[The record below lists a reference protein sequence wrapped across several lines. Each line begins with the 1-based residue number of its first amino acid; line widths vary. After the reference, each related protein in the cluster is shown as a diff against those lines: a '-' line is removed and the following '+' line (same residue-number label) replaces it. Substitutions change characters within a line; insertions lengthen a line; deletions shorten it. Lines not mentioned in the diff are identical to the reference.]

1 MTTIERPILALADV
15 SFRYGRGAP
24 AAIDGV
30 SLEIGAGQVVGIAGR
45 NGSGKTTLA
54 RLCNGLLR
62 PTDGT
67 VVVDGLDTAKAR
79 VRALSAHVASAFQDP
94 GHQLF
99 ASSVAAELAFGPR
112 NLGLTEPEVTR
123 RVADEARRFG
133 LEDVLEEHPYRLG
146 RGPRKLLSIA
156 SVVTMGTPVLV
167 LDEPTTGLDQP
178 TRTAVSRI
186 VGELRDRGT
195 TIVCVSHDMRLI
207 ADVADRLVVLE
218 AGRVIAD
225 GPPGAVFADGPAMLA
240 AGLEPPQATALALR
254 LRPASASW
262 PPLSVE
268 GVAAAIRDGSATQ
281 P

>member
-1 MTTIERPILALADV
+1 M
-15 SFRYGRGAP
+15 
-24 AAIDGV
+24 
-30 SLEIGAGQVVGIAGR
+30 
-45 NGSGKTTLA
+45 
-54 RLCNGLLR
+54 
-62 PTDGT
+62 
-67 VVVDGLDTAKAR
+67 VDGLDTSKTG
-79 VRALSAHVASAFQDP
+79 VRALAAHVASAFQNP
-94 GHQLF
+94 SHQLF
-99 ASSVAAELAFGPR
+99 ATSVAAELAFGPR
-112 NLGLTEPEVTR
+112 NLGLAEPEVAR
-123 RVADEARRFG
+123 RVADEAARFG
-133 LEDVLEEHPYRLG
+133 LQDVLDEHPYRLG

-207 ADVADRLVVLE
+207 ADVADRLVVLD

-225 GPPGAVFADGPAMLA
+225 GPPGAVFADEAAMLT

-262 PPLSVE
+262 PPLSID
-268 GVAAAIRDGSATQ
+268 GVAAAIRDGSATR

>member
-1 MTTIERPILALADV
+1 MTQAGQPILVLADV

-24 AAIDGV
+24 SAIDGV
-30 SLEIGAGQVVGIAGR
+30 SLQIGAGQVVGIAGR

-67 VVVDGLDTAKAR
+67 VVVDGLDTSR
-79 VRALSAHVASAFQDP
+79 TGVRALASHVASAFQNP
-94 GHQLF
+94 SHQLF

-112 NLGLTEPEVTR
+112 NLGLAEPEVAR
-123 RVADEARRFG
+123 RVADAAGRFG
-133 LEDVLEEHPYRLG
+133 LGDVLETHPYRLG

-207 ADVADRLVVLE
+207 ADVADRLVVLG
-218 AGRVIAD
+218 AGRIIAD
-225 GPPGAVFADGPAMLA
+225 GPPLAVFADEPAMLA

-254 LRPASASW
+254 LRSASASW
-262 PPLSVE
+262 PPLSIE
-268 GVAAAIRDGSATQ
+268 GVAAAIRDGSATRS
-281 P
+281 